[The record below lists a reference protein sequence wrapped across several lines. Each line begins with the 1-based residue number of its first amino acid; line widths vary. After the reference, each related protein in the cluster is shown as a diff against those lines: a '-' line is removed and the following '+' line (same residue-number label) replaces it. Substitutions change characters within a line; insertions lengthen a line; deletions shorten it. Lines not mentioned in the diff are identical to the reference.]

1 MKQNKNS
8 KKPNF
13 AYYAALGVGIVT
25 LAILVGVY
33 TRQSSNQNTDQYVDL
48 DSQSD
53 TYADGSLQEDAQN
66 VNANVAD
73 AQNSDVA
80 QNQDVADADSTNT
93 DTIGKADLA
102 QGAVTTSEQT
112 TKATTQSNTIEES
125 TETTNDTTE
134 EISQNDTTAETQTE
148 AAKETSSA
156 SFSKNKTLSWPVK
169 GNVLLPFSIDATV
182 YYQTIDVY
190 KSSNGMVIS
199 SRKGTKVAAA
209 CDGTVTDIVKDDV
222 YGNIVTVDIGEQYTL
237 QYGQLADITVAVGDS
252 VTKGQTIGAV
262 AQPTDSF
269 IVEGANLYFA
279 MQKQGEYV
287 NPEEFLQ

>member
-125 TETTNDTTE
+125 TETTQTTVKAPE
-134 EISQNDTTAETQTE
+134 TELFMFVDGQDVTDGNTTYDSVS
-148 AAKETSSA
+148 AKSSR
-156 SFSKNKTLSWPVK
+156 STPVK
-169 GNVLLPFSIDATV
+169 LMIPLRLPTSIV
-182 YYQTIDVY
+182 
-190 KSSNGMVIS
+190 
-199 SRKGTKVAAA
+199 
-209 CDGTVTDIVKDDV
+209 
-222 YGNIVTVDIGEQYTL
+222 
-237 QYGQLADITVAVGDS
+237 
-252 VTKGQTIGAV
+252 
-262 AQPTDSF
+262 P
-269 IVEGANLYFA
+269 
-279 MQKQGEYV
+279 
-287 NPEEFLQ
+287 